1 MVASKS
7 TSRNQANGRRPAA
20 GGAAGGSSDPV
31 GRLVEEAER
40 FGPRAPELALVLGE
54 RAASLAEAAGSNEL
68 WIRAESVVVHARVR
82 LGHRAA
88 TVGRAVAALRAAED
102 AGQAAIAAQ
111 LRTDLAVCARSVGTP
126 LTGLA
131 VLRPVLTVAGLSAT
145 QRATA
150 LSHLVGCLGTLGRR
164 AELDRVL
171 LEGDRLVSADDALDE
186 DDKLQARALIRV
198 GVSAHRRRHGDL
210 VGAADAARTGIGFLD
225 QLEDPSADGGVAR
238 VRLVLELVCALLDRG
253 ELETAAEIAE
263 SVFATPERAATAAPA
278 GWLRLAI
285 ALRVLLPGGAAD
297 KAARMLREAVHSAER
312 HGLHALAGRLWL
324 ELAHVEER
332 TGDPAEAIRCLH
344 KARAAEHVHARA
356 RSQAC
361 AALTGEFGSGE
372 QAPVDLAEIVASAAS
387 APAVPAAAPTPQRAP
402 ATPAIQ
408 LPAEPSGSRVS
419 EPAGR
424 RAAGGVARTAA
435 ALTGSPA
442 IPEQGQQARTGPR
455 SGHEEAAEGQ
465 PGEERQ
471 GRRARRRAR
480 EEENRGTEAAQPA
493 SIPEQPA
500 EPGSTEQANPAA
512 TVVPAAED
520 TPGARRH
527 EAGAADPATAQ
538 PAASRHSRPRVVLPM
553 LRVAPEPPEPEAP
566 EPAAGPGWPSGT
578 GHTAA
583 AEVPAATEGAR
594 PTNGKRRAPTP
605 SAAETEVFGVVAPVT
620 GDPAGSPEPQQPAA
634 SSLLSS
640 TPYTAERTAEQAG
653 ESPSAEPISGASATQ
668 AAAAGTAAAFDGPA
682 DRPRFEEPPPYSW
695 RDDVARNTRHDSE
708 HGSVAAKSVLDRLGI
723 SAGSAAGGRRRAA
736 EGARPTSEGEWTGNE
751 PEQGAPGHQER
762 QGHHDPHRPG
772 DGIEP
777 SPWSGA
783 AGAETASARSNGA
796 EAPSAPVTAG
806 GAEEHH
812 MEGLGDGYGWL
823 PRLRLPPS
831 LAPLEDLGS
840 DDFGPAAPTDAN
852 SAGTGSTG
860 GPATG
865 GTPSVPPPDFTGGG
879 HGVSGGFPDDL
890 SGRPLDDPPP
900 DAGLAELLA
909 RALAEHQAGSSSA
922 SALVKQLGTDYDN
935 REEPRTV
942 NGRNRNDR

>member
-1 MVASKS
+1 MVASKR
-7 TSRNQANGRRPAA
+7 TSRNPANGRRPAA
-20 GGAAGGSSDPV
+20 GGGVAGSEDPA

-40 FGPRAPELALVLGE
+40 FGQRAPELALVLGE

-82 LGHRAA
+82 LGHRAS

-171 LEGDRLVSADDALDE
+171 LEGDRLVSADGELDE
-186 DDKLQARALIRV
+186 DGKLQARALIRV
-198 GVSAHRRRHGDL
+198 AVSAHRRRHGDL
-210 VGAADAARTGIGFLD
+210 VGAADSARTGIGFLD
-225 QLEDPSADGGVAR
+225 QLEDPSVDGGVAR

-263 SVFATPERAATAAPA
+263 PVFATPERAATAAPA
-278 GWLRLAI
+278 CWLRLAI

-297 KAARMLREAVHSAER
+297 KAARLLREAVHSAER

-387 APAVPAAAPTPQRAP
+387 APVSSAPAAPAAGAIPAAAAARPT
-402 ATPAIQ
+402 
-408 LPAEPSGSRVS
+408 EPVG
-419 EPAGR
+419 GR
-424 RAAGGVARTAA
+424 RSAEGAVRTAA
-435 ALTGSPA
+435 ALTGSPS
-442 IPEQGQQARTGPR
+442 IPAQGQQSRTVPPR
-455 SGHEEAAEGQ
+455 PGQQEDSQRGQEAAGR
-465 PGEERQ
+465 PGDEPQ

-480 EEENRGTEAAQPA
+480 EEEERDQGAAPASAQPA
-493 SIPEQPA
+493 SIPAQPVEPNSMVSEPSVTPEPRQEQ
-500 EPGSTEQANPAA
+500 GSAA
-512 TVVPAAED
+512 VTGAAE
-520 TPGARRH
+520 
-527 EAGAADPATAQ
+527 AQ

-553 LRVAPEPPEPEAP
+553 LRVAPEPPAP
-566 EPAAGPGWPSGT
+566 EPATERQGET

-583 AEVPAATEGAR
+583 AEFSAATESVWPRGPRPVNGQRGAS
-594 PTNGKRRAPTP
+594 TP
-605 SAAETEVFGVVAPVT
+605 AAAETEVFDAVASVTAEPARSPGTEHIAAQVAVPSPPSLPSPPV
-620 GDPAGSPEPQQPAA
+620 
-634 SSLLSS
+634 SSALSS
-640 TPYTAERTAEQAG
+640 SANTGGAATP
-653 ESPSAEPISGASATQ
+653 
-668 AAAAGTAAAFDGPA
+668 DGP
-682 DRPRFEEPPPYSW
+682 RPRFEEPPPYSW
-695 RDDVARNTRHDSE
+695 QDNDAARNTRHDSE

-723 SAGSAAGGRRRAA
+723 SAGSAGGGRRRAA
-736 EGARPTSEGEWTGNE
+736 EGARREGEWSGSE
-751 PEQGAPGHQER
+751 PEYGTPGHQEHQDR
-762 QGHHDPHRPG
+762 HEHHDPHRQS
-772 DGIEP
+772 DNAIDAIETRA
-777 SPWSGA
+777 WNGA
-783 AGAETASARSNGA
+783 GRAEPAVESSNGA
-796 EAPSAPVTAG
+796 EAPPVPSMEG
-806 GAEEHH
+806 GAVEHH

-831 LAPLEDLGS
+831 LAPLEDLGT
-840 DDFGPAAPTDAN
+840 DDFG
-852 SAGTGSTG
+852 
-860 GPATG
+860 ATG
-865 GTPSVPPPDFTGGG
+865 GDTTGRSGSHSGYPVGGSSAEGAPAVPPPDFTGGG
-879 HGVSGGFPDDL
+879 HGISGGFADGL

-935 REEPRTV
+935 KEEPRTV